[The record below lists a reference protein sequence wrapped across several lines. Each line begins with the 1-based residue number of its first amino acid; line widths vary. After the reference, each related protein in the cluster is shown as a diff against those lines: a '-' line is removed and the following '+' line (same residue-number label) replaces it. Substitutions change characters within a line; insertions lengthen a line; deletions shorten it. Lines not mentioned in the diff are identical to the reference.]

1 MSDAPID
8 TPNDPAP
15 APADEPT
22 LVTGADD
29 APKADD
35 QPKADGAPKAD
46 GQPKANDDAPKAD
59 DDAPKG
65 DDDAPKGDDE
75 PKVEGAP
82 EEYAEFTLPEGIEL
96 DTEITDQFK
105 GVAKELNLT
114 QEQAQR
120 VVELGAQMRQRDA
133 EAIIATRQE
142 WLDQSKSDT
151 EFGGDKLDA
160 SLGVAKRAIS
170 AFGNDA
176 FVQLLNQ
183 TGLGNH
189 PEFIRFAMKAGKAVA
204 EDEVITSGNKQS
216 TPHGSLAKRLYGT
229 DKE

>member
-1 MSDAPID
+1 MSVEGETSTA
-8 TPNDPAP
+8 TEATATETNA
-15 APADEPT
+15 ETEGT
-22 LVTGADD
+22 LVTGATE
-29 APKADD
+29 AA
-35 QPKADGAPKAD
+35 AETSETTEAGTAETTETTTE
-46 GQPKANDDAPKAD
+46 GQTEATAEAEQEKI
-59 DDAPKG
+59 
-65 DDDAPKGDDE
+65 
-75 PKVEGAP
+75 EGAP